1 MVLKACTQ
9 CITIYERE
17 LQLVPSPEEESI
29 RSQRILLPKAACIL
43 QRLLGH
49 LSKSTLNRLLEDKS
63 FYLSLFA
70 DLFAQAP
77 PHGSRAAGFD
87 GAPDPDSGLTML
99 YIDMLRESTFTT
111 TA

>member
-1 MVLKACTQ
+1 M
-9 CITIYERE
+9 
-17 LQLVPSPEEESI
+17 PSPEEESL
-29 RSQRILLPKAACIL
+29 RSQRIVLLPKAACIL

-49 LSKSTLNRLLEDKS
+49 LSKGTLNRLLEDRS

-77 PHGSRAAGFD
+77 PYGSRAAGFD
-87 GAPDPDSGLTML
+87 GAPDPDYGLTML